1 MKDVVC
7 EETARLCLQAYRD
20 RLRALILTGSLARN
34 EATFVKDDF
43 GCRLLGDAEFLLVF
57 ADGARLPTDRDLSV
71 IRRQVE
77 ERVLGR
83 GLRADITLA
92 AGRLTYLRE
101 LPPSIFAYE
110 LRHCGET
117 IAGDPQTLSFIP
129 DFPRVDI
136 PLEDAWRLLA
146 NRLVELLEGAD
157 ELVARRPTLSPTLHY
172 RTVKLYLDMA
182 TSFLVFVGGY
192 APTYDERART
202 LGTLRHSPPVAT
214 RLPFD
219 LGKFVDDVDRCTRWK
234 LNANESVCD
243 SSRTFWEQA
252 IDYAHAL
259 WRWEL
264 ARIVGCQDAGANDT
278 LLMALHM
285 RRQPFRER
293 LRGWA
298 HVTRQSG
305 WRSAWSQWPRWARRA
320 LRASPRY
327 AVYAVAA
334 ELAFDLRSCRPRLLN
349 IGDDARRR
357 RELGETLPVAPHL
370 SRNGSLPQ
378 QSIVADLLFN
388 YHEFLTNTRA

>member
-20 RLRALILTGSLARN
+20 RLRAVILTGSLARN
-34 EATFVKDDF
+34 EATFVKDDL

-57 ADGARLPTDRDLSV
+57 ADGTELPTDPDLGV

-77 ERVLGR
+77 ERVRGR
-83 GLRADITLA
+83 GLRADITLT
-92 AGRLTYLRE
+92 AGRVRYLRE

-117 IAGDPQTLSFIP
+117 VAGDPQALSLIP
-129 DFPRVDI
+129 DFPQVDI

-146 NRLVELLEGAD
+146 NRLVEQLEGAD
-157 ELVARRPTLSPTLHY
+157 ELLARRPTLSPTLHY
-172 RTVKLYLDMA
+172 RTVKLYLDTA

-192 APTYDERART
+192 APTYDQRARA
-202 LGTLRHSPPVAT
+202 LGTLRHSPPGTT

-219 LGKFVDDVDRCTRWK
+219 LGTFSDDVVRCTRWK
-234 LNANESVCD
+234 LTATASVCD
-243 SSRTFWEQA
+243 TSRAFWERA

-264 ARIVGCQDAGANDT
+264 ARIVGSHGAVPNDT
-278 LLMALHM
+278 LLMELHM
-285 RRQPFRER
+285 RRQPLRER

-298 HVTRQSG
+298 HVARQSG
-305 WRSAWSQWPRWARRA
+305 WRSAPSRWPRWARRA
-320 LRASPRY
+320 FRASPRY

-334 ELAFDLRSCRPRLLN
+334 ELAFDLRSAGGRVFDT
-349 IGDDARRR
+349 GDDARRWQG
-357 RELGETLPVAPHL
+357 LGETLPVAPHL
-370 SRNGSLPQ
+370 SRNGSGPRR
-378 QSIVADLLFN
+378 SVAADVLFN
-388 YHEFLTNTRA
+388 YHEFVTNTRA